1 VTPCAGAGH
10 GGAQQAT
17 VLSAVK
23 RHLFGTA
30 KENTDANNAADAKG
44 TSPIQY
50 IAISPCRLQSFW
62 MPD

>member
-17 VLSAVK
+17 VLSSVK
-23 RHLFGTA
+23 RHLFG
-30 KENTDANNAADAKG
+30 TDANNAADAKG

-50 IAISPCRLQSFW
+50 AAISPYRLQSFW